1 MIADPIRVDEYYKA
15 LVNRD
20 SQYLGSFF
28 VGVKTTKV
36 FCIATCRARK
46 PKRENVIFYKTA
58 DDASSNGF
66 RPCKVCKPTNRV
78 DEVPKEIQQ
87 LIDSVDA
94 CPDNKITDNDIRNLG
109 HSPEKVR
116 RWFKKYMNSTFQ
128 SYQRKIR
135 LNGALNNLKEGKKVI
150 NSAFDAGYESLSG
163 FSYSFK
169 NLFDQS
175 PQDAAAL
182 EVIKVS
188 RIATPL
194 GAMYACAST
203 LGICLLEFVDRKN
216 LEDSFKSLLKRR
228 TAKLLPGSNEH
239 LVKIEKE
246 LHEYFDGVRQE
257 FSVALDVVGTSFQKM
272 VWNQL
277 SSIPFGATRS
287 YKDQSTMINKPNAV
301 RAVANANSKNRISII
316 IPCHRVIG
324 ADGKLTGYSGGLPR
338 KQWLLEHEAKLRQEV
353 G

>member
-46 PKRENVIFYKTA
+46 PKRENVIFYKTT
-58 DDASSNGF
+58 DEASSNGF

-78 DEVPKEIQQ
+78 EEVPKEIQQ

-94 CPDNKITDNDIRNLG
+94 CPDDKITDNDIRNLG

-216 LEDSFKSLLKRR
+216 LEDSFK
-228 TAKLLPGSNEH
+228 
-239 LVKIEKE
+239 V
-246 LHEYFDGVRQE
+246 Y
-257 FSVALDVVGTSFQKM
+257 
-272 VWNQL
+272 
-277 SSIPFGATRS
+277 
-287 YKDQSTMINKPNAV
+287 
-301 RAVANANSKNRISII
+301 
-316 IPCHRVIG
+316 
-324 ADGKLTGYSGGLPR
+324 
-338 KQWLLEHEAKLRQEV
+338 
-353 G
+353 